1 MDKEHA
7 YILMEIN
14 MSENGKKVN
23 GTEKESLHMPME
35 RLKKV
40 SGKKIN

>member
-1 MDKEHA
+1 MVKEHI

-14 MSENGKKVN
+14 MLENGKKVN
-23 GTEKESLHMPME
+23 GMEKEPSHILME
-35 RLKKV
+35 KSKKA